1 MRAFRFA
8 LVLPLM
14 MMVSSCAT
22 RRAPAKQ
29 KLQPDPISANSCR
42 VVLVLQT
49 PTREAVPIHATPEGP
64 VLFTDNWWEAETFRT
79 VSVIGYEKG
88 WWKIDT
94 TLLESAPR
102 MIPNGGWPSDPL
114 IQGWIRVSHTFFAIG
129 DMETGRMTGGR
140 YSTPIYT
147 GPTYAKKSGVR
158 VHEDAE
164 IEFVGCHGPWVKIS
178 HRFEGVHTLGWWAPE
193 DQCPNMVTN
202 CHKSEEGEMTGI
214 DSDGNR

>member
-22 RRAPAKQ
+22 RQAPAKQ

-88 WWKIDT
+88 
-94 TLLESAPR
+94 
-102 MIPNGGWPSDPL
+102 
-114 IQGWIRVSHTFFAIG
+114 
-129 DMETGRMTGGR
+129 
-140 YSTPIYT
+140 
-147 GPTYAKKSGVR
+147 
-158 VHEDAE
+158 
-164 IEFVGCHGPWVKIS
+164 
-178 HRFEGVHTLGWWAPE
+178 
-193 DQCPNMVTN
+193 
-202 CHKSEEGEMTGI
+202 
-214 DSDGNR
+214 

>member
-1 MRAFRFA
+1 MMKAFRFA
-8 LVLPLM
+8 LVLLLM
-14 MMVSSCAT
+14 MMASSCAT
-22 RRAPAKQ
+22 RQVPAKQ
-29 KLQPDPISANSCR
+29 KQQPDPVSVNPCG
-42 VVLVLQT
+42 VVLVLET
-49 PTREAVPIHATPEGP
+49 PTHEATPIHSEPGGP

-94 TLLESAPR
+94 THLESAPQ
-102 MIPNGGWPSDPL
+102 MDINE
-114 IQGWIRVSHTFFAIG
+114 GWIRVSHTLFSIG

-158 VHEDAE
+158 VHKDAE

-178 HRFEGVHTLGWWAPE
+178 HRYEETHTLGWWAPE
-193 DQCPNMVTN
+193 DQCPNTVTN
-202 CHKSEEGEMTGI
+202 CHKSDAGEKTGV

>member
-1 MRAFRFA
+1 MRNAFRFG

-22 RRAPAKQ
+22 RQAPAKQ
-29 KLQPDPISANSCR
+29 KHQPDPVSAHLCR
-42 VVLVLQT
+42 VVLVLET
-49 PTREAVPIHATPEGP
+49 PTHKAAPIHSKPDGT

-79 VSVIGYEKG
+79 VRVIGYEEG

-94 TLLESAPR
+94 TLLESAPQLAT
-102 MIPNGGWPSDPL
+102 NEGWV
-114 IQGWIRVSHTFFAIG
+114 RVSHTLFSIG
-129 DMETGRMTGGR
+129 DVESGGMTGRR

-158 VHEDAE
+158 VHMDAG

-178 HRFEGVHTLGWWAPE
+178 HRYEGVHTLGWWAPE
-193 DQCPNMVTN
+193 DQCPNTVTN